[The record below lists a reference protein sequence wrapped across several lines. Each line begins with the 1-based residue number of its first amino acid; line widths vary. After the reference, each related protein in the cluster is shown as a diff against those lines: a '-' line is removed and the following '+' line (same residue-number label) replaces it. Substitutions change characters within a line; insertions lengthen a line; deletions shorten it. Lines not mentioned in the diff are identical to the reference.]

1 MRRRLLAVTAAAVA
15 AGLALA
21 GAVTVLSPAPAEAAP
36 LSRVLVF
43 TKTAGF
49 RHSAIAPGIA
59 AIRQL
64 GTANGFTVTATEDA
78 AAFNTGNLGRYQAV
92 VFLNTTGDV
101 LDAGQQSA
109 FEAYVAGG
117 GGYVGV
123 HAAAD
128 TEYDW
133 AWYGG
138 LVGAYFASHP
148 ATQQA
153 TIRVEDRGNA
163 ATSHLPASWT
173 RTDEWYNYRTNPRSR
188 VKVLA
193 SLDESSYSGGSMGG
207 DHPIT
212 WCQNYGGGRSWYTG
226 LGHTDESYSDPNFTR
241 MLLGGLRIAAGA
253 APADCRPET
262 GYTALFDGTQASL
275 AQWRQAGP
283 GGFTLA
289 DGTLT
294 SFGGM
299 GLLWFPVRSYANY
312 SLKVDWMMPGD
323 DNGGVFVGFPDPQG
337 DPWRPVDAG
346 HEIQIDA
353 TDADPSRTTG
363 SVYSFSAPNPA
374 IRDAAL
380 NPPGSWNSYEIGV
393 HGQRVEVWLNG
404 VKVNDYTSGRNIADG
419 YLGLQNDGAG
429 LDINYR
435 NVRIR
440 TDGPTQPPGTDLARG
455 RSATASSVEPN
466 SPHVAANAVDGN
478 SGTRWGSA
486 YGDPQTITVDL
497 GAAYPLNRVRL
508 NWETAYGRAYQ
519 IQVSP
524 DNATWTQV
532 YATSSGDGGVD
543 DVPISA
549 NGRYVR
555 ITGTQRATQWGYS
568 LWDLNVYGG

>member
-1 MRRRLLAVTAAAVA
+1 M
-15 AGLALA
+15 
-21 GAVTVLSPAPAEAAP
+21 
-36 LSRVLVF
+36 
-43 TKTAGF
+43 
-49 RHSAIAPGIA
+49 
-59 AIRQL
+59 
-64 GTANGFTVTATEDA
+64 
-78 AAFNTGNLGRYQAV
+78 
-92 VFLNTTGDV
+92 
-101 LDAGQQSA
+101 
-109 FEAYVAGG
+109 
-117 GGYVGV
+117 
-123 HAAAD
+123 
-128 TEYDW
+128 
-133 AWYGG
+133 
-138 LVGAYFASHP
+138 
-148 ATQQA
+148 
-153 TIRVEDRGNA
+153 
-163 ATSHLPASWT
+163 
-173 RTDEWYNYRTNPRSR
+173 
-188 VKVLA
+188 KVLA

-226 LGHTDESYSDPNFTR
+226 LGNTDESYSDPLFTR

-262 GYTALFDGTQASL
+262 GYTPIFDGSQASFG
-275 AQWRQAGP
+275 QWRQAGP

-299 GLLWFPVRSYANY
+299 GLLWFPVRTYGNY

-404 VKVNDYTSGRNIADG
+404 VKVNDYTSGRDIADG

-440 TDGPTQPPGTDLARG
+440 TDGPNQPPATDLARG
-455 RSATASSVEPN
+455 KAVTASSVEPN

-486 YGDPQTITVDL
+486 YSDPQTITVDL

-519 IQVSP
+519 IQVSAN
-524 DNATWTQV
+524 NATWTQV
-532 YATSSGDGGVD
+532 YATTTGDGGVD